1 VNSGGYIFREYGLG
15 RKRTDLLV
23 TWYYQDS
30 KQEIVIELKI
40 RYQNTDEVIQKGL
53 IQTAEYMDK
62 CGATEGHLVIFDRRK
77 TVSWEEKIFHKAFVH
92 EGKTIMVW
100 GM

>member
-1 VNSGGYIFREYGLG
+1 
-15 RKRTDLLV
+15 
-23 TWYYQDS
+23 
-30 KQEIVIELKI
+30 
-40 RYQNTDEVIQKGL
+40 
-53 IQTAEYMDK
+53 MDK

-77 TVSWEEKIFHKAFVH
+77 SVSWDEKIFHKVFVH

>member
-1 VNSGGYIFREYGLG
+1 
-15 RKRTDLLV
+15 
-23 TWYYQDS
+23 
-30 KQEIVIELKI
+30 
-40 RYQNTDEVIQKGL
+40 
-53 IQTAEYMDK
+53 MDK